1 VFRPAL
7 IAAALVL
14 ALLAAHARAEGAPAP
29 RAAAPAPDE
38 IPAELRDTL
47 PGGSRVGAAPELPSG
62 RIDVLPQPTQV
73 RIHVRRRAPARKD

>member
-1 VFRPAL
+1 M
-7 IAAALVL
+7 LVL
-14 ALLAAHARAEGAPAP
+14 ALAAAHARAEGGPAP
-29 RAAAPAPDE
+29 TAAAPAPEE

-47 PGGSRVGAAPELPSG
+47 PGGTRLGSAPELPSA